1 MASAEKERLLLIA
14 VDGPVSAGKSTLCD
28 ALASELDILHLDT
41 GAMYRAI
48 GLFAIENGISPD
60 DEEALNKVI
69 SDQKAVVSIVYQ
81 DGRQL
86 TFLNGKDVTAKLR
99 GEAIGA
105 AASSVSRFPSVRRYL
120 VSVQQGL
127 ARESSLL
134 IDGRDIGTVV
144 LPDAKVKI
152 FLTASPEARAL
163 RRYTQLISSGVKADY
178 QKVLSDLLAR
188 DEQDQNRACDPLRPA
203 EDAVILDTSAM
214 SFSDSLSTM
223 LAIVRERYAIHR

>member
-1 MASAEKERLLLIA
+1 MESTEKERLILIA

-28 ALASELDILHLDT
+28 ALAKELDILHLDT

-60 DEEALNKVI
+60 DEKTLASVI
-69 SDQKAVVSIVYQ
+69 NEQKAAVSVEYQ
-81 DGRQL
+81 GGRQL
-86 TFLNGKDVTAKLR
+86 TLLNGKDITGMLR
-99 GEAIGA
+99 GEAVGT

-120 VSVQQGL
+120 VSVQQRL
-127 ARESSLL
+127 ARQKSLL

-163 RRYTQLISSGVKADY
+163 RRYTQLISSGVKTDY

-188 DEQDQNRACDPLRPA
+188 DEQDQGRACDPLRPA
-203 EDAVILDTSAM
+203 EDAIILDTSAL
-214 SFSDSLSTM
+214 SFSDSLNRM
-223 LAIVRERYAIHR
+223 LAIVRERYAIDS

>member
-1 MASAEKERLLLIA
+1 MSQPILIA
-14 VDGPVSAGKSTLCD
+14 VDGPVSAGKSSLCD
-28 ALASELDILHLDT
+28 ALAKELDILHLDT

-48 GLFAIENGISPD
+48 GLYAIESGISPED
-60 DEEALNKVI
+60 GDALDRVI
-69 SDQKAVVSIVYQ
+69 KEQKAVVSVEYR

-86 TFLNGKDVTAKLR
+86 TLLNGMDVTGMLR
-99 GEAIGA
+99 GEAVGA

-120 VSVQQGL
+120 VSVQQRL
-127 ARESSLL
+127 AREKSLL

-163 RRYTQLISSGVKADY
+163 RRYTQLLSSGVRADY
-178 QKVLSDLLAR
+178 QQVLTDLLAR

-203 EDAVILDTSAM
+203 EDAVILDTS
-214 SFSDSLSTM
+214 SLSFQESLSEM
-223 LAIVRERYAIHR
+223 LRIVKARYAISA